1 MLERQELS
9 EENEESL
16 NNKLDDNNY
25 KISNSISKRL
35 SKAINTETNKSEDL
49 LGSEEIFIN
58 LKKEIETVKKRNE
71 AFHLKKESTQSMNNN
86 IHTNNDTNTNNNKFK
101 LLTKSKDDKD
111 KANTNEDQSI
121 NDMKEFKLN
130 DDDINFE
137 YSNFKH
143 KKKSKY
149 Y

>member
-86 IHTNNDTNTNNNKFK
+86 IHTNNDTNTM
-101 LLTKSKDDKD
+101 
-111 KANTNEDQSI
+111 I
-121 NDMKEFKLN
+121 
-130 DDDINFE
+130 
-137 YSNFKH
+137 
-143 KKKSKY
+143 
-149 Y
+149 